1 VFAFMYA
8 ILFEK
13 ELLPVLNDRVV
24 LSYTLIFWYAFL
36 TSSMIDSPNFREWVG
51 PDRADRRTFYVAVSG
66 DTVNKAERLPCMAGF
81 CA

>member
-24 LSYTLIFWYAFL
+24 LFL
-36 TSSMIDSPNFREWVG
+36 HADLLVLPFSP
-51 PDRADRRTFYVAVSG
+51 P
-66 DTVNKAERLPCMAGF
+66 P
-81 CA
+81 